1 MGQRAVHAKRQ
12 ERLAKALSLGHEHRV
27 ARRDAATIE
36 SQLRARKFA
45 IEVARLMADDKCEDL
60 IILDLAGISG
70 VCDFFVIGTGTSDRQ
85 MRAVADNIEEMG
97 KKRGERPF
105 STAGLE
111 GSSWMVLDY
120 VDVVIHLFD
129 GEARNFYELETLWG
143 DAPRVEWESSR

>member
-1 MGQRAVHAKRQ
+1 MGQRAVQAKRQ

-27 ARRDAATIE
+27 ARRGAATSD
-36 SQLRARKFA
+36 SQARAKQFA
-45 IEVARLMADDKCEDL
+45 IEVARLMADDKCEDV

-85 MRAVADNIEEMG
+85 MRAVADHVEEVG
-97 KKRGERPF
+97 KIRGERPF
-105 STAGLE
+105 STAGLS
-111 GSSWMVLDY
+111 GSSWMVIDY

-143 DAPRVEWESSR
+143 DAPRIEWESSR